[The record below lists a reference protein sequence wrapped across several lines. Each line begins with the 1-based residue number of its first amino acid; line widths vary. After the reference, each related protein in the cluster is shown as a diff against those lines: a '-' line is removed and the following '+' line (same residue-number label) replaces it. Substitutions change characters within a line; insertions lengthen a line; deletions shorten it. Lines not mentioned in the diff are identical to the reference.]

1 MDGQNIYKMLQQL
14 LINGTGNT
22 FRTNYAKGKKA
33 SQNISEIID
42 ILGTVQ
48 SDLKKLIV
56 DAKAF
61 YTTSYNASKK

>member
-1 MDGQNIYKMLQQL
+1 MLQQL

-22 FRTNYAKGKKA
+22 FRTNYTKGKKA

-56 DAKAF
+56 DADAF